1 MPQYVFFQRRER
13 GARTRVALSGFFIQI
28 KVPTT
33 VHTPASKYC
42 TVVLVVLCGVEKRP
56 ELIPIV
62 DQIKLTRKRGSQ
74 KVSSV
79 LFDDDGGF
87 LENHI
92 FLSYSFHC
100 TQETYCLCCCNI
112 VHKIEVMLPIILYT
126 TFIYLLKKS
135 NKIA

>member
-1 MPQYVFFQRRER
+1 MPQYVFFRR
-13 GARTRVALSGFFIQI
+13 GAPELSREVAGFLYKLKFPLLYL
-28 KVPTT
+28 KVL
-33 VHTPASKYC
+33 HCS
-42 TVVLVVLCGVEKRP
+42 GVEKRP

-100 TQETYCLCCCNI
+100 TQETNL
-112 VHKIEVMLPIILYT
+112 LPV
-126 TFIYLLKKS
+126 LL
-135 NKIA
+135 

>member
-1 MPQYVFFQRRER
+1 MSSFGEEPELSRE
-13 GARTRVALSGFFIQI
+13 VAGFLYKLKFPLLYL
-28 KVPTT
+28 KVL
-33 VHTPASKYC
+33 HCS
-42 TVVLVVLCGVEKRP
+42 GVEKRP

-92 FLSYSFHC
+92 FLGRCCSYC
-100 TQETYCLCCCNI
+100 TQNILPAATLYVKLRSCCQYYGLAS
-112 VHKIEVMLPIILYT
+112 M
-126 TFIYLLKKS
+126 
-135 NKIA
+135 

>member
-1 MPQYVFFQRRER
+1 MSSFKEER
-13 GARTRVALSGFFIQI
+13 GARTESSTIRFFFIQI

-92 FLSYSFHC
+92 FLSCSFHC
-100 TQETYCLCCCNI
+100 TQETYCLSCCNI
-112 VHKIEVMLPIILYT
+112 VHKIEVMLPIYFIL
-126 TFIYLLKKS
+126 LLY
-135 NKIA
+135 IF

>member
-13 GARTRVALSGFFIQI
+13 EEPEPRVALSGFFIQI

-100 TQETYCLCCCNI
+100 TQDTYCLCCCNI
-112 VHKIEVMLPIILYT
+112 VHKIEVMLPIYYIL
-126 TFIYLLKKS
+126 LLY
-135 NKIA
+135 IF